1 MLIFK
6 LAYRNLI
13 GAGLRTWLNAFVL
26 SLAYVII
33 IWHSGILAGWNRQA
47 KRDMI
52 NWQIGGG
59 EIWNQAYDPYDPFT
73 FQDAHGT
80 IPAEFKARWKDGQ
93 VTPILVVPGSFYP
106 EGRMQSVVMKGI
118 DPHQSIL
125 RLPADSLR
133 SDEEEVI
140 PVMVGTRMARNNR
153 LEKGDYV
160 TLRWR
165 DAHGTF
171 DAAEARIV
179 YIFRCTVPVV
189 DNGIMWIPLEKL
201 QQMTQ
206 MTDEATYFIIKPGSE
221 PAEAAGWIH
230 RGYDYLLAE
239 MDQIIRQKS
248 IGGAVLYTIMLA
260 LAMLA
265 IFDTQVF
272 SIFRRQRE
280 IGTEIAMGMTRGQVI
295 GLFTAEGAMHG
306 ILAAILAA
314 IYGIPL
320 LSLQA
325 IRGMALPEGMDEY
338 GLAGSEKIFPT
349 YSAGLVILTVLL
361 VMCTTTIVS
370 YWPSRKIA
378 RMKPTDA
385 IRGKLQ

>member
-1 MLIFK
+1 
-6 LAYRNLI
+6 
-13 GAGLRTWLNAFVL
+13 
-26 SLAYVII
+26 
-33 IWHSGILAGWNRQA
+33 
-47 KRDMI
+47 MI
-52 NWQIGGG
+52 SWQIGGG
-59 EIWNQAYDPYDPFT
+59 EIWNSAYDPYDPFT
-73 FQDAHGT
+73 YQDAHST
-80 IPAEFKARWKDGQ
+80 IPEALKTQWQDGRI
-93 VTPILVVPGSFYP
+93 TPVLVVPGTFYP

-118 DPHQSIL
+118 DTRQSIVK
-125 RLPADSLR
+125 LPADSIF
-133 SDEEEVI
+133 SDEEGVI
-140 PVMVGTRMARNNR
+140 PVMIGTRMAGNNR
-153 LEKGDYV
+153 LQKGDFI

-179 YIFRCTVPVV
+179 HIFRCNVPVV
-189 DNGIMWIPLEKL
+189 DHGIIWIPLGKL

-206 MTDEATYFIIKPGSE
+206 MTGEATYFIMKPGSA
-221 PAEAAGWIH
+221 PVEAAGWVH

-239 MDQIIRQKS
+239 IDQIIRKKS
-248 IGGAVLYTIMLA
+248 IGGAVLYTIMLM

-295 GLFTAEGAMHG
+295 GLFTVEGAMHG
-306 ILAAILAA
+306 LLAAVLAA
-314 IYGIPL
+314 VYGIPL

-325 IRGMALPEGMDEY
+325 VRGMALPEGMDEY
-338 GLAGSEKIFPT
+338 GLAGSEKIFPV
-349 YSAGLVILTVLL
+349 YSVGLVIMTVLL
-361 VMCTTTIVS
+361 VMCATTIVS

-378 RMKPTDA
+378 KMKPTDA